1 VKHLIKFFY
10 TANVALMG
18 IENKDLRASFQ
29 TLGVDLPGRTNLSGS
44 SLDETHAEVRT
55 QEQGSRAGKKKQSEG
70 ESGSR
75 SSPRSRPP
83 PGSPLTA
90 NCC

>member
-55 QEQGSRAGKKKQSEG
+55 QEQGSRAGKKKQSAVSTTPSRKRDEELLLEVLGEEG
-70 ESGSR
+70 E
-75 SSPRSRPP
+75 
-83 PGSPLTA
+83 
-90 NCC
+90 